1 MGQIYKILGQIYP
14 GKDTLTN
21 VYVSPAST
29 NTVINTIYV
38 CNQSVANANVDIIVR
53 PVNESL
59 SNNHYIL
66 KDQKV
71 DQADTLILNLNLTLN
86 EDVILAGNN
95 SVRAGET
102 TLANIS
108 ISAFGVEVTED

>member
-29 NTVINTIYV
+29 NTIINTIYV
-38 CNQSVANANVDIIVR
+38 CNQDTSNANVDIVVR
-53 PVNESL
+53 PVNQTL

-95 SVRAGET
+95 SVRVGET
-102 TLANIS
+102 GLANIS